1 MNSIIII
8 INDLINKCNIEFVY
22 VVLFE
27 IICLNSKYGIELLNI
42 NYDTYIENYLN
53 NHNLEVIIIKNKILI
68 Y

>member
-42 NYDTYIENYLN
+42 NYDTYIEKYLN